1 MTVGCLWTNALIG
14 SKVPDFSLPALET
27 VDAPGFS
34 TADLTGKVS
43 VVNVFASWCVPC
55 RAEHPLLMQLASRDD
70 LNLFGINYNDVPENA
85 AAFLTSLGNPYDR
98 IGADRDRRVSLD
110 FGVYGVP
117 ETFVID
123 ADGVITFKV
132 TGPMSP
138 AIFETELLPAIDQG
152 GHSLDHSGAVMT
164 TTAVAP
170 VSVADYESVYAD
182 ALGDPGRIPWP
193 SRRASPAVVNWLNA
207 AAPTLVRC
215 GARVAVA
222 GCGLGHDA
230 REVIRRGYEVTAFD
244 ISAAAI
250 PEPGTLVLIASGVA
264 ALGFRHRKR
273 RTAAL

>member
-1 MTVGCLWTNALIG
+1 MIRPAVLAPLVVAVLLIAVFALNIGRDPGFVPSALIG
-14 SKVPDFSLPALET
+14 SKAPDFSLPALET

-138 AIFETELLPAIDQG
+138 EIFETELLPAI
-152 GHSLDHSGAVMT
+152 
-164 TTAVAP
+164 
-170 VSVADYESVYAD
+170 E
-182 ALGDPGRIPWP
+182 
-193 SRRASPAVVNWLNA
+193 A
-207 AAPTLVRC
+207 AK
-215 GARVAVA
+215 G
-222 GCGLGHDA
+222 
-230 REVIRRGYEVTAFD
+230 
-244 ISAAAI
+244 S
-250 PEPGTLVLIASGVA
+250 
-264 ALGFRHRKR
+264 
-273 RTAAL
+273 